1 MKKQYAT
8 VRKLKLTSF
17 EIRIAINSLNVKR
30 LKQKA
35 DGLDPTAISNLI
47 LHFLDEFDS

>member
-1 MKKQYAT
+1 MKKQQAT

-17 EIRIAINSLNVKR
+17 EIRIAIDSLNAKR

-35 DGLDPTAISNLI
+35 DGLDTTATSNLI
-47 LHFLDEFDS
+47 LRFLDELDS